1 MRRLHLSFIVFCVL
15 ASCDSERDYNPET
28 HMSAQQQEAFMS
40 GILRYMSRA
49 PEGVAPEDR
58 LNPAHDAH
66 YAEQRGSH
74 RLDALY
80 KKGDTYFFMVSR
92 PAPSLTEKRIAIGGK
107 ATLND
112 KMRLDY
118 YEEIFRTW
126 KMEPDTLSRRG
137 LFLFDRMTKEKDL
150 TPYYASHSGNTDYI
164 EFPDERTYFD
174 VRQRIWRSK

>member
-1 MRRLHLSFIVFCVL
+1 MRRLYLSFILLFVL
-15 ASCDSERDYNPET
+15 ASCDSERDYKPET
-28 HMSAQQQEAFMS
+28 HMSAQQQEIFMDRV
-40 GILRYMSRA
+40 LRYMSRA
-49 PEGVAPEDR
+49 PEGIAPEDR
-58 LNPAHDAH
+58 QSTAYDAH
-66 YAEQRGSH
+66 YAEQRRSH

-80 KKGDTYFFMVSR
+80 KRGDTYFFMVSR
-92 PAPSLTEKRIAIGGK
+92 PAPSLTEKRVAIGGK
-107 ATLND
+107 VTVDDA
-112 KMRLDY
+112 MRVDY

-137 LFLFDRMTKEKDL
+137 LFLFDRMTKEEDL